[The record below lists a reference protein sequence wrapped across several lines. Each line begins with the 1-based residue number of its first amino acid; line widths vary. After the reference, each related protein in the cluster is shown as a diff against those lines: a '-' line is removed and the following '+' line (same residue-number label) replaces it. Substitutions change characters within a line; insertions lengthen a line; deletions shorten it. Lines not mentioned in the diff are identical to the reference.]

1 MDEIGDKDVDED
13 EDEDEEILTAV
24 SASLSLWDS
33 TLNKSMRWELISY
46 HILSDDILVWIQR
59 EKYLI
64 LSKLFIKQ

>member
-13 EDEDEEILTAV
+13 KDEDEEILTAV

-33 TLNKSMRWELISY
+33 ILNKSTRWELISY
-46 HILSDDILVWIQR
+46 HISSDDILVLIQR

-64 LSKLFIKQ
+64 VFKLFIKQ